1 MKKWIDLSTIGG
13 TGPEKGIILKDQELD
28 GICRITL
35 ETYKD
40 HRAIT
45 CGLYGN
51 MLLTVYRSTARAEAT
66 YEELKSELGR
76 FIALNY
82 DNNEEVSAVFYDYL
96 FHKYYLEGDVP
107 FWDNAL

>member
-40 HRAIT
+40 HRA
-45 CGLYGN
+45 